1 MEDLKKLFSS
11 PLFLVFGCISS
22 LATYLISI
30 QIVPEKD
37 KNLAYIYATIALF
50 IVAFIY
56 CLFINWKKS
65 IQIKELEKEIS
76 RIQSLLEEASNTS
89 KDNDRKLKVAL
100 RFSKSSLRK
109 IRRSCD
115 MMQMPL
121 GNLNTNKTKNNTD
134 DIRSIINRYE
144 EIRIEID
151 NLEGN
156 LDD

>member
-11 PLFLVFGCISS
+11 PLFLAFGCISPI
-22 LATYLISI
+22 ATYLISI
-30 QIVPEKD
+30 QIVSEKD
-37 KNLAYIYATIALF
+37 KNLAYIYATITLF

-56 CLFINWKKS
+56 YLYINWKKS

-76 RIQSLLEEASNTS
+76 RIQDLLNQA
-89 KDNDRKLKVAL
+89 KDSANNSDKKLKSAL
-100 RFSKSSLRK
+100 KFSKSSLRN
-109 IRRSCD
+109 IRRSCEL
-115 MMQMPL
+115 MQMPL

-134 DIRSIINRYE
+134 DIRSIINKYE
-144 EIRIEID
+144 EIRIEVD